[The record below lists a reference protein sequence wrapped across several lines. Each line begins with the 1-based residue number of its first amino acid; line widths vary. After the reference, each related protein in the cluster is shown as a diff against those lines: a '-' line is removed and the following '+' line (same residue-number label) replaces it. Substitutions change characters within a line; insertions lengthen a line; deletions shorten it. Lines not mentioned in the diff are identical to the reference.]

1 MMKTLACKLFLMT
14 GLAVSACSAQAAE
27 CLEIGGVA
35 IPNFFSEGK
44 GEPVIISATLMGS
57 VTNASGKILAQRITD
72 TGLEMDMEH
81 YFGRAD
87 GGAIYTKDVGVL
99 TEVPDRPGRYMIEI
113 TYDVQEGRGRGTLE
127 DFGGTFSSYGLVDL
141 RDPEDLQGLVRYS
154 GELCK

>member
-1 MMKTLACKLFLMT
+1 MKMFRRTLAATAWMM
-14 GLAVSACSAQAAE
+14 LAALPAQAGD
-27 CLEIGGVA
+27 CLELGGVA

-57 VTNASGKILAQRITD
+57 VTNAAGKILAQRVTE

-87 GGAIYTKDVGVL
+87 GGAIFTRDVGVL
-99 TEVPDRPGRYMIEI
+99 TAVPGRPGRFMIEI
-113 TYDVQEGRGRGTLE
+113 SYEVQEGQGRGTLA
-127 DFGGTFSSYGLVDL
+127 DYTGSFKSYGLVDL
-141 RDPEDLQGLVRYS
+141 RDPRDMQGLVRYS

>member
-1 MMKTLACKLFLMT
+1 MKTGLRQLLLAT
-14 GLAVSACSAQAAE
+14 GLAVSTGTAQAAD

-44 GEPVIISATLMGS
+44 GNPVIISATLMGS
-57 VTNASGKILAQRITD
+57 VTNASGKILSQRVTE

-87 GGAIYTKDVGVL
+87 GGAIYTRDVAVL
-99 TEVPDRPGRYMIEI
+99 TEVPGRPGHYMIEI

-127 DFGGTFSSYGLVDL
+127 DFSGTFSSYGLVDL

>member
-1 MMKTLACKLFLMT
+1 MMKMFVRKLLLATGFTLL
-14 GLAVSACSAQAAE
+14 VSSAQAAE
-27 CLEIGGVA
+27 CLEVGGVA

-44 GEPVIISATLMGS
+44 GKPVIISATLMGS
-57 VTNASGKILAQRITD
+57 VTNASGKILAQRVTE

-87 GGAIYTKDVGVL
+87 GGAVYTKDLGIL
-99 TEVPDRPGRYMIEI
+99 TEIPGKPGRYMIEI
-113 TYDVQEGRGRGTLE
+113 TYDVQDGRGRGTLE
-127 DFGGTFSSYGLVDL
+127 DYSGSFSSYGLVDL